1 MRGDTGVESGDEG
14 GDRRVAPPANAA
26 RPRRRRFDRDDPSGT
41 LPQRVRGVG
50 RGDSRV
56 RRGLAEQ
63 SEKLSERDLVG
74 IQSID
79 GRAGRLSRAAAAP
92 VAPPES
98 AVDAGARR
106 GGMPSR

>member
-1 MRGDTGVESGDEG
+1 MGSDTGVESGDEG

-26 RPRRRRFDRDDPSGT
+26 RPRRRRLDRDDPSGT

-56 RRGLAEQ
+56 RRRLAEQ

-79 GRAGRLSRAAAAP
+79 GRP
-92 VAPPES
+92 
-98 AVDAGARR
+98 
-106 GGMPSR
+106 GG